1 MAWAFSLSPPP
12 VRRPHTKGGL
22 RLGSDGSGARTG
34 PGPGW
39 PETLAGRVSTWDF
52 PPPPSGPRWWPLLLL
67 VLLGLPQGE
76 AQGPTRRQRGGQ
88 AGTALS
94 RASAP
99 ALRLRVQ
106 GGQSSCAT
114 QGQHAVDPQ
123 SAQDPPGQTA
133 PYRRRAACG
142 DGVGPQRG
150 ASAAT
155 TPVSLEHPRPL
166 SESLGSRLSPLRG
179 HPPS

>member
-76 AQGPTRRQRGGQ
+76 AQGPMRRQRGGQ

-106 GGQSSCAT
+106 GRQSSCAT

-123 SAQDPPGQTA
+123 SAPGPSWPDRTVSEEGSMWRWGWSSA
-133 PYRRRAACG
+133 RGVCG
-142 DGVGPQRG
+142 HHTCESG
-150 ASAAT
+150 ASAS
-155 TPVSLEHPRPL
+155 PV
-166 SESLGSRLSPLRG
+166 
-179 HPPS
+179 